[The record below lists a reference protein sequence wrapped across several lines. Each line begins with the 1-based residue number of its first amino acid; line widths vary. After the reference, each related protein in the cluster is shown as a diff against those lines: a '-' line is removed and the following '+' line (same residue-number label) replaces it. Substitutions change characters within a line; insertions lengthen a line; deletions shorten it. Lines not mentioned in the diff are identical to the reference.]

1 MSPSFPPQQS
11 LSQSS
16 VNHYARPV
24 PRVSAGPFLTKFQN
38 LEENWQMTAELLAD
52 IERADKQQ
60 AQYQSVQSH
69 PYPSARGESPS
80 PRALNVERVRGLTDR
95 SSPNNPDSQRRPR
108 EQTVPRDSPK
118 TRDRQPASPLVAS
131 FAQAQIQS
139 LTPEG
144 PMSPA
149 QHSPLVLSSES
160 HSASYLASYNAREL
174 PPVLRRSGNSE
185 IRSNPSM
192 ASQTPPLQAIA
203 ARTPDRSLPVQEEAE
218 DEITSK
224 NGAGPHESWQGQEQI
239 VEQFHSSS
247 PPPPDLNPEG
257 NTQRYDGTTRVRE
270 TGPGQREDEKLKK
283 TEEAPVQYGE
293 STSEEGGYTPRSPTA
308 GLPDDGHIQPYF
320 SPNVSNRVPV
330 PVPMRGKARNGA
342 TDQVMR
348 GLESTLFDIQ
358 PPAPQLP
365 QHAAQTDRSPKYVE
379 QRRPSEVEPPPPTH
393 QYQRYSP
400 QLGHVY
406 NHGNHLDQSSPYP
419 PPQVYPDDFQSYGED
434 STSAYIQ
441 SYLQS
446 SRPDAPIPPTPHS
459 QTAAPSPSPLVS
471 GYGAG
476 KQYRPM
482 RAGGSPYPFPFAH
495 VRRNRQS
502 QRLFPGNFDSNH
514 PSVIS
519 EQFARQWQIYAQ
531 NNRGDITDSTL
542 SPSSTP
548 FQGELYDHWA
558 YVHTNRMMRGLQDT
572 TSLQSSPSHQPIS
585 LPIPPSFPTRKKDRS
600 LHSKRQAYNRRP
612 PPRVE
617 STQPR
622 ETSPELS
629 SSGEETAGEERIAV
643 PIDSTESEATIPM
656 LPIQNTDI
664 DDNGEWVD
672 EEDEDD
678 YEDLISLEYH
688 PSFVKNISKRRR
700 KWEVGW
706 ENLIQAFQ
714 ALDRQTDATMVL
726 LASPS
731 HTTKLHALRSR
742 SIRRQSALANSS
754 SMNELRNAFAR
765 ISSQRRATRPDK
777 SSLVDRLLVN
787 SGSLGEGS
795 DGSSCSVEE
804 NLRRALDAA
813 LGSLGALGEVYEQR
827 EARVLEELQRSRD
840 DRERVELLLKQ
851 VLGEN
856 NPLTNSSPRQLDGT

>member
-1 MSPSFPPQQS
+1 MPNLQARDGSPSPCLRDRPRSLKTQSMPMVPSMAALAAQQGSQTQQQCSPTVPTSSSNRRSSPVGPVTGTRLLPTPPEPNPPSFQDIPERRMSPSFPPQQP
-11 LSQSS
+11 LSQSN
-16 VNHYARPV
+16 VNSHYARPV
-24 PRVSAGPFLTKFQN
+24 PRAPTGPFLAKFQN
-38 LEENWQMTAELLAD
+38 IEENWQMTAELLAD

-69 PYPSARGESPS
+69 SYPSARGESPS
-80 PRALNVERVRGLTDR
+80 PRGLNVERVRGLTDR

-108 EQTVPRDSPK
+108 EQAVVRESPK

-131 FAQAQIQS
+131 FAQAQIRS

-174 PPVLRRSGNSE
+174 PPAPRRNSE
-185 IRSNPSM
+185 VRLNPSM

-203 ARTPDRSLPVQEEAE
+203 TRTPDRSLPVQEEAE

-224 NGAGPHESWQGQEQI
+224 NGTGPRENWQGKEQI
-239 VEQFHSSS
+239 VEQQFHCSS

-257 NTQRYDGTTRVRE
+257 NTQRYDGTPRVRD
-270 TGPGQREDEKLKK
+270 TGPGPREDEKVKK
-283 TEEAPVQYGE
+283 TEETSVQYGE

-308 GLPDDGHIQPYF
+308 GLPEDGHIQPYF
-320 SPNVSNRVPV
+320 SQNVTNRVPV

-348 GLESTLFDIQ
+348 GLESALFDKQ

-365 QHAAQTDRSPKYVE
+365 QHAAQTERLPKYVE
-379 QRRPSEVEPPPPTH
+379 QRRPSEVEPLPPTH
-393 QYQRYSP
+393 QYSP
-400 QLGHVY
+400 KPEHVY
-406 NHGNHLDQSSPYP
+406 NHEKHLDQNSPYP
-419 PPQVYPDDFQSYGED
+419 LPQVYPDDFQSYGED

-482 RAGGSPYPFPFAH
+482 RAGGSPYPFPFSH

-502 QRLFPGNFDSNH
+502 QQFYPGQLDSNH

-519 EQFARQWQIYAQ
+519 EQVARQWQIFAQ
-531 NNRGDITDSTL
+531 NNRGDMTDSTF

-572 TSLQSSPSHQPIS
+572 TSLHSSPSHQPIS
-585 LPIPPSFPTRKKDRS
+585 LPIPPSFPARKKERNRQ
-600 LHSKRQAYNRRP
+600 SKRQAYNRKP

-629 SSGEETAGEERIAV
+629 SSGEETAGEERLSV
-643 PIDSTESEATIPM
+643 PIDSTESETIAIPI
-656 LPIQNTDI
+656 LPIQDTEI

-672 EEDEDD
+672 EEDDDD

-706 ENLIQAFQ
+706 ENLIQA
-714 ALDRQTDATMVL
+714 A
-726 LASPS
+726 
-731 HTTKLHALRSR
+731 
-742 SIRRQSALANSS
+742 
-754 SMNELRNAFAR
+754 
-765 ISSQRRATRPDK
+765 
-777 SSLVDRLLVN
+777 
-787 SGSLGEGS
+787 
-795 DGSSCSVEE
+795 
-804 NLRRALDAA
+804 
-813 LGSLGALGEVYEQR
+813 
-827 EARVLEELQRSRD
+827 
-840 DRERVELLLKQ
+840 
-851 VLGEN
+851 
-856 NPLTNSSPRQLDGT
+856 SSPLQFDNYTDV